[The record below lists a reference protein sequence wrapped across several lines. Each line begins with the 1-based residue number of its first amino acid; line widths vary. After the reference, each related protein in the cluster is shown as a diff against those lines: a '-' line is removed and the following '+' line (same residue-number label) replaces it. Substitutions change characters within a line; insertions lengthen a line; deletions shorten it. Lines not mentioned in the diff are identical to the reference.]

1 MPDGQGRGWRIRNL
15 LNQLGILVEPGTR
28 WRWVV
33 LVALAVVGA
42 GIEALGALL
51 IFYVTNWLVGA
62 ESPGAL
68 GGILPRPGSEGLPA
82 TVILVIA
89 GFFLFRGVFS
99 LILTWF
105 QARAVHLTSA
115 RISDRLFRQYLSAPY
130 KVYLKRNSTELMRN
144 ALSSVEGVATRFLTP
159 LVSVVTESIVVGV
172 LIVVLAIT
180 APLATLLVGVVLGL
194 TAAVVMRLVRSR
206 LRRYGKLAEQ
216 TTQTSLA
223 TIQQSFNE
231 SRSIRIMGRE
241 RYFIDAFSED
251 RLQFAESRLALA
263 VYSKVPRVV
272 IETLVFLLLVGFL
285 SVITAADAVG
295 SIGVFGLFGYAALR
309 IMPGLNQIV
318 SGLNLVRYGQASLDN
333 VMGDLR
339 DEPENQPDAGE
350 VPKPVARLPWS
361 TLMLED
367 VNFRY
372 ETDAPLAVVEANLTI
387 RRNEILG
394 LVGHT
399 GSGKSTL
406 IDLILGLLEPEKG
419 DINID
424 GRNLAEVRR
433 AWQANLGLVPQD
445 IYLLDDSIL
454 KNVAFGIPEDE
465 IDRERVVE
473 SLRIAQL
480 SDFVADS
487 ARGVE
492 TRIGERGTSV
502 SGGERQRI
510 AIARALYGSPTLLIL
525 DEGTSAIDTVTELNL
540 VSELKRSSVIDTIIV
555 VSHRLSSLRICD
567 SIAIMD
573 HGRIVDVG
581 DYDALIERNSI
592 LADLSRAS
600 QLAGQSARPAEVD
613 PG

>member
-1 MPDGQGRGWRIRNL
+1 MRDSGVREWRFRAVRS
-15 LNQLGILVEPGTR
+15 QLAILVEPGGR

-33 LVALAVVGA
+33 LVVLAVVGA

-62 ESPGAL
+62 ESSGVL
-68 GGILPRPGSEGLPA
+68 GGILPRPGSEGLPVA
-82 TVILVIA
+82 VIGLIG
-89 GFFLFRGVFS
+89 GFFLMRGVFS
-99 LILTWF
+99 LLLTWF
-105 QARAVHLTSA
+105 QARAVHLTAA

-130 KVYLKRNSTELMRN
+130 HVYLKRNSTELMRN

-159 LVSVVTESIVVGV
+159 LVSVVTEAIVVGV
-172 LIVVLAIT
+172 LIVVLAVT

-231 SRSIRIMGRE
+231 SRSIRILGRE
-241 RYFIDAFSED
+241 RYFTDTFSED

-263 VYSKVPRVV
+263 VYSKMPRVV

-285 SVITAADAVG
+285 SVVNAADAVG

-318 SGLNLVRYGQASLDN
+318 SGLNLVRYGQASIDN

-339 DEPENQPDAGE
+339 DEPENPPEPEGS
-350 VPKPVARLPWS
+350 PKPVTRLPWS
-361 TLMLED
+361 TLVLED
-367 VNFRY
+367 VSFRY
-372 ETDAPLAVVEANLTI
+372 EPDAPPAVVEANLTI

-406 IDLILGLLEPEKG
+406 IDLILGLLEPTEG
-419 DINID
+419 AIRVD
-424 GRNLAEVRR
+424 GRDLPEVRR

-445 IYLLDDSIL
+445 IYLLDESIS
-454 KNVAFGIPEDE
+454 KNVAFGIPENE

-510 AIARALYGSPTLLIL
+510 AIARALYGSPSLLIL

-540 VSELKRSSVIDTIIV
+540 VGELKRSSAIDTMIV

-581 DYDALIERNSI
+581 DYGALVKRNAI

-600 QLAGQSARPAEVD
+600 Q
-613 PG
+613 

>member
-1 MPDGQGRGWRIRNL
+1 MSDRGRRQWKIRTVL
-15 LNQLGILVEPGTR
+15 SELGILVESGTR
-28 WRWVV
+28 WRWVA

-62 ESPGAL
+62 DTSGGLA
-68 GGILPRPGSEGLPA
+68 GILPGPGSDSLP
-82 TVILVIA
+82 VSVIA
-89 GFFLFRGVFS
+89 LIGGFFLLRGGFS
-99 LILTWF
+99 LLLTWF
-105 QARAVHLTSA
+105 QARAVHMTSA

-130 KVYLKRNSTELMRN
+130 QVFLKRNSTELMRN
-144 ALSSVEGVATRFLTP
+144 ALSSVEGVSTRFLTP
-159 LVSVVTESIVVGV
+159 FVSVVTEAIVVGV

-194 TAAVVMRLVRSR
+194 ASMTVMRLVRTR

-231 SRSIRIMGRE
+231 SRSIRILGRE
-241 RYFIDAFSED
+241 RYFADAFSAD

-263 VYSKVPRVV
+263 VYSKMPRVA

-318 SGLNLVRYGQASLDN
+318 SGLNLVRYGQASIDN
-333 VMGDLR
+333 VLGDLR
-339 DEPENQPDAGE
+339 DEPEDRPELGE
-350 VPKPVARLPWS
+350 TRPAVERLAWS
-361 TLMLED
+361 TLVLED
-367 VNFRY
+367 VTFRY
-372 ETDAPLAVVEANLTI
+372 EEAAPPAVADANLTI
-387 RRNEILG
+387 RRNEVLG

-406 IDLILGLLEPEKG
+406 IDLILGLLEPSKG
-419 DINID
+419 AIRID
-424 GRNLAEVRR
+424 GRDLPEVRR
-433 AWQANLGLVPQD
+433 DWQTNLGLVPQD

-465 IDRERVVE
+465 IDRERVAE

-480 SDFVADS
+480 SDFVAAS

-510 AIARALYGSPTLLIL
+510 AIARALYESPSLLIL

-540 VSELKRSSVIDTIIV
+540 VGELKRSAAIDTIIV

-573 HGRIVDVG
+573 HGRIVDMG
-581 DYDALIERNSI
+581 RYDDLVERNSI
-592 LADLSRAS
+592 LADLSRAA
-600 QLAGQSARPAEVD
+600 Q
-613 PG
+613 

>member
-1 MPDGQGRGWRIRNL
+1 MPEGQVRGWQIRTL

-62 ESPGAL
+62 ESSGAL
-68 GGILPRPGSEGLPA
+68 GGILPRPGSEGLPVA
-82 TVILVIA
+82 VIVLIG
-89 GFFLFRGVFS
+89 GFFLLRGVFS
-99 LILTWF
+99 LLLTWF

-130 KVYLKRNSTELMRN
+130 NVYLKRNSTELMRN

-194 TAAVVMRLVRSR
+194 SAAVVMRLVRSR
-206 LRRYGKLAEQ
+206 LRRYGQLAEK

-241 RYFIDAFSED
+241 RYFTDTFSKD
-251 RLQFAESRLALA
+251 RLLFAESRLALA
-263 VYSKVPRVV
+263 VYSKMPRVV

-285 SVITAADAVG
+285 SVISAADAVG

-339 DEPENQPDAGE
+339 DEPENQSALAG
-350 VPKPVARLPWS
+350 PPTPVIRLPWS
-361 TLMLED
+361 TLVLKD

-372 ETDAPLAVVEANLTI
+372 ETDAPRALVDASHTI
-387 RRNEILG
+387 RRNEVLG

-406 IDLILGLLEPEKG
+406 IDLILGLLEPEEG
-419 DINID
+419 DIKID
-424 GRNLAEVRR
+424 GQDLAEVRR

-454 KNVAFGIPEDE
+454 KNVAFGIPENE
-465 IDRERVVE
+465 IDKERVVE

-487 ARGVE
+487 ARGLE

-600 QLAGQSARPAEVD
+600 Q
-613 PG
+613 

>member
-1 MPDGQGRGWRIRNL
+1 VSEWKIRRL
-15 LNQLGILVEPGTR
+15 LSELGILVESGTR

-62 ESPGAL
+62 DTSGGLA
-68 GGILPRPGSEGLPA
+68 GILPRPGTDSLP
-82 TVILVIA
+82 VSVIA
-89 GFFLFRGVFS
+89 LIGGFFLMRGGFS
-99 LILTWF
+99 LLLTWF

-130 KVYLKRNSTELMRN
+130 QVYLKRNSTELMRN
-144 ALSSVEGVATRFLTP
+144 ALSSVEGVSTRFLTP
-159 LVSVVTESIVVGV
+159 LVSVVTEAIVVGV

-194 TAAVVMRLVRSR
+194 ASMIVMRLVRSR

-231 SRSIRIMGRE
+231 SRSIRILGRE
-241 RYFIDAFSED
+241 RYFADAFSTD

-263 VYSKVPRVV
+263 VYSKMPRVA

-318 SGLNLVRYGQASLDN
+318 SGLNLVRYGQASIDN
-333 VMGDLR
+333 VLGDLR
-339 DEPENQPDAGE
+339 DEPKDRPELGE
-350 VPKPVARLPWS
+350 PGPTVVRLPWS
-361 TLMLED
+361 NLVLQDLT
-367 VNFRY
+367 FRY
-372 ETDAPLAVVEANLTI
+372 EEDAPPAVADATLTI
-387 RRNEILG
+387 RRNEVLG

-406 IDLILGLLEPEKG
+406 IDLILGLLEPTKG
-419 DINID
+419 AIRID
-424 GRNLAEVRR
+424 DRDLPEVRR

-454 KNVAFGIPEDE
+454 KNVAFGIPEYK
-465 IDRERVVE
+465 IDRERVTE
-473 SLRIAQL
+473 SLRMAQL
-480 SDFVADS
+480 SDFVAAS
-487 ARGVE
+487 AQGVE

-510 AIARALYGSPTLLIL
+510 AIARALYESPSLLIL

-540 VSELKRSSVIDTIIV
+540 VGELKASAAIDTIIV

-573 HGRIVDVG
+573 QGRIVDMG
-581 DYDALIERNSI
+581 RYDDLVERNSI

-600 QLAGQSARPAEVD
+600 Q
-613 PG
+613 

>member
-1 MPDGQGRGWRIRNL
+1 MPDGPGREWRIKSV

-62 ESPGAL
+62 ESSGAL
-68 GGILPRPGSEGLPA
+68 GGILPPPGSEGLPA
-82 TVILVIA
+82 TVIVLIA

-99 LILTWF
+99 LLLTWF

-144 ALSSVEGVATRFLTP
+144 ALSSVEGVSIRFLTP
-159 LVSVVTESIVVGV
+159 LVSVVTESIVVGA

-180 APLATLLVGVVLGL
+180 APLATLLVGVVLGIS
-194 TAAVVMRLVRSR
+194 AAVVMRLVRTR
-206 LRRYGKLAEQ
+206 LRKYGQLAEK

-241 RYFIDAFSED
+241 GYFMDTFSKD
-251 RLQFAESRLALA
+251 RLEFAESRLALA
-263 VYSKVPRVV
+263 VYSKIPRVA

-333 VMGDLR
+333 VMGDLE
-339 DEPENQPDAGE
+339 DETANQLVSGKARG
-350 VPKPVARLPWS
+350 PVERLPWS
-361 TLMLED
+361 TLELEN

-372 ETDAPLAVVEANLTI
+372 DTDAPLALVDASLTI

-406 IDLILGLLEPEKG
+406 IDLILGLLEPEQG
-419 DINID
+419 DIRID
-424 GRNLAEVRR
+424 GQDISEVRR
-433 AWQANLGLVPQD
+433 GWQANLGLVPQD

-454 KNVAFGIPEDE
+454 KNVAFGIPETE

-510 AIARALYGSPTLLIL
+510 AIARALYGSPSLLIL

-540 VSELKRSSVIDTIIV
+540 VSELKRASVIDTIIV

-567 SIAIMD
+567 SIAIID

-592 LADLSRAS
+592 LADLNRAS
-600 QLAGQSARPAEVD
+600 Q
-613 PG
+613 

>member
-1 MPDGQGRGWRIRNL
+1 MRDWRIRTVL
-15 LNQLGILVEPGTR
+15 DQLGVLVEAGTR
-28 WRWVV
+28 WRWAV

-62 ESPGAL
+62 ESSGAL
-68 GGILPRPGSEGLPA
+68 GGILPRPGSEGLPMS
-82 TVILVIA
+82 VIVLIG
-89 GFFLFRGVFS
+89 GFFLFRGAFS
-99 LILTWF
+99 LLLTWF

-144 ALSSVEGVATRFLTP
+144 ALSSVEGVSTRFLTP
-159 LVSVVTESIVVGV
+159 LVSVVTESIVVAV

-194 TAAVVMRLVRSR
+194 TAAVVMRLVRTR
-206 LRRYGKLAEQ
+206 LRKYGKLAEK

-241 RYFIDAFSED
+241 RYFIETFSED

-263 VYSKVPRVV
+263 VFSKVPRVV

-339 DEPENQPDAGE
+339 DEPKTPPALAGSST
-350 VPKPVARLPWS
+350 PVARLPWS
-361 TLMLED
+361 TLVLEGVD
-367 VNFRY
+367 FRY
-372 ETDAPLAVVEANLTI
+372 EPAAPLALVDASLTI
-387 RRNEILG
+387 NRNEVLG

-406 IDLILGLLEPEKG
+406 IDLILGLLEPEEG
-419 DINID
+419 HIEID
-424 GRNLAEVRR
+424 GEDLSGVRR
-433 AWQANLGLVPQD
+433 SWQANLGLVPQD

-465 IDRERVVE
+465 IDRDRVVE

-487 ARGVE
+487 VRGVE

-510 AIARALYGSPTLLIL
+510 AIARALYGSPSLLIL

-540 VSELKRSSVIDTIIV
+540 VGELKRASVIDTIIV

-567 SIAIMD
+567 SIAIID
-573 HGRIVDVG
+573 RGRIVDVG
-581 DYDALIERNSI
+581 TYDDLVERNSI

-600 QLAGQSARPAEVD
+600 Q
-613 PG
+613 

>member
-1 MPDGQGRGWRIRNL
+1 
-15 LNQLGILVEPGTR
+15 
-28 WRWVV
+28 
-33 LVALAVVGA
+33 LA
-42 GIEALGALL
+42 
-51 IFYVTNWLVGA
+51 
-62 ESPGAL
+62 
-68 GGILPRPGSEGLPA
+68 GILPRPGSESLP
-82 TVILVIA
+82 VSVIA
-89 GFFLFRGVFS
+89 LIGGFFLARGGFS
-99 LILTWF
+99 LLLTWF

-130 KVYLKRNSTELMRN
+130 KVFLKRNSTELMRN
-144 ALSSVEGVATRFLTP
+144 ALSSVEGVAVRFLTP
-159 LVSVVTESIVVGV
+159 LVSVVTEAIVVGV

-180 APLATLLVGVVLGL
+180 APMATLLVGVVL
-194 TAAVVMRLVRSR
+194 AVASMVVMRLVRSR
-206 LRRYGKLAEQ
+206 LRKYGKVAEA

-241 RYFIDAFSED
+241 RYFADAFSAD

-263 VYSKVPRVV
+263 VYSKMPRVA

-318 SGLNLVRYGQASLDN
+318 SGINLVRYGQASIDN
-333 VMGDLR
+333 VLGDLR
-339 DEPENQPDAGE
+339 DEPQDRPELGE
-350 VPKPVARLPWS
+350 PRSARERLPWS
-361 TLMLED
+361 TLVLED
-367 VNFRY
+367 VSFRY
-372 ETDAPLAVVEANLTI
+372 EEAAPPAVAEATLTI

-394 LVGHT
+394 LVGQT

-406 IDLILGLLEPEKG
+406 IDLILGLLEPTEG
-419 DINID
+419 NIRID
-424 GRNLAEVRR
+424 GDDLPEVRR

-454 KNVAFGIPEDE
+454 KNVAFGIAEEE
-465 IDRERVVE
+465 IDRERVAE

-480 SDFVADS
+480 SDFVAAS
-487 ARGVE
+487 AHGVE

-510 AIARALYGSPTLLIL
+510 AIARALYESPSLLIL

-540 VSELKRSSVIDTIIV
+540 VGELKRSAAIDTIIV

-573 HGRIVDVG
+573 HGRIVDIG
-581 DYDALIERNSI
+581 KYDNLVERNSI

-600 QLAGQSARPAEVD
+600 Q
-613 PG
+613 

>member
-1 MPDGQGRGWRIRNL
+1 
-15 LNQLGILVEPGTR
+15 
-28 WRWVV
+28 
-33 LVALAVVGA
+33 
-42 GIEALGALL
+42 
-51 IFYVTNWLVGA
+51 
-62 ESPGAL
+62 
-68 GGILPRPGSEGLPA
+68 
-82 TVILVIA
+82 
-89 GFFLFRGVFS
+89 
-99 LILTWF
+99 
-105 QARAVHLTSA
+105 
-115 RISDRLFRQYLSAPY
+115 
-130 KVYLKRNSTELMRN
+130 
-144 ALSSVEGVATRFLTP
+144 
-159 LVSVVTESIVVGV
+159 
-172 LIVVLAIT
+172 VVLAIT

-206 LRRYGKLAEQ
+206 LRRYGKLAET

-241 RYFIDAFSED
+241 RYFTDTFSED

-263 VYSKVPRVV
+263 VYSKMPRVA

-339 DEPENQPDAGE
+339 DEPPNQPNSKSEPG
-350 VPKPVARLPWS
+350 PVERLPWS
-361 TLMLED
+361 TLVLED

-372 ETDAPLAVVEANLTI
+372 ETDAPLALADASLAI

-419 DINID
+419 EIRID
-424 GRNLAEVRR
+424 GQDLSAVRR

-445 IYLLDDSIL
+445 IYLLDDTIL

-480 SDFVADS
+480 SEFVADS
-487 ARGVE
+487 TGGVE

-510 AIARALYGSPTLLIL
+510 AIARALYGSPSLLIL

-540 VSELKRSSVIDTIIV
+540 VSELKRASVIDTIIV

-567 SIAIMD
+567 SIAIID
-573 HGRIVDVG
+573 RGRVVDVG
-581 DYDALIERNSI
+581 HYDELIERNSI

-600 QLAGQSARPAEVD
+600 Q
-613 PG
+613 

>member
-1 MPDGQGRGWRIRNL
+1 MPEVQIREQRIRNV
-15 LNQLGILVEPGTR
+15 LNQLGILVEIGTR
-28 WRWVV
+28 WRWIV

-51 IFYVTNWLVGA
+51 IYYVTNWLVGA
-62 ESPGAL
+62 ESSGAL
-68 GGILPRPGSEGLPA
+68 GGILPAPGSEGLPA
-82 TVILVIA
+82 PVIVLIG
-89 GFFLFRGVFS
+89 GFFLLRGLFS
-99 LILTWF
+99 LLLTWF

-130 KVYLKRNSTELMRN
+130 KVYLRRNSTELMRN
-144 ALSSVEGVATRFLTP
+144 ALSSVEGVSIRFLTP
-159 LVSVVTESIVVGV
+159 LVSVVTESIVVCV

-180 APLATLLVGVVLGL
+180 APLATLLVGVVLGIA
-194 TAAVVMRLVRSR
+194 AAVVMRLVRTR
-206 LRRYGKLAEQ
+206 LRKHGQLAEK

-241 RYFIDAFSED
+241 GYFMDTFGKD
-251 RLQFAESRLALA
+251 RLEFAESRLALA
-263 VYSKVPRVV
+263 VYSKLPRVA

-285 SVITAADAVG
+285 SLITAADAVG

-333 VMGDLR
+333 VMGDLE
-339 DEPENQPDAGE
+339 DETANRLVSARSQG
-350 VPKPVARLPWS
+350 PVERLPWS
-361 TLMLED
+361 TLVFD
-367 VNFRY
+367 NVDFRY
-372 ETDAPLAVVEANLTI
+372 ETDAPLALADASLTI
-387 RRNEILG
+387 RRHEILG

-406 IDLILGLLEPEKG
+406 IDMILGLLEPEEG
-419 DINID
+419 DIKID
-424 GRNLAEVRR
+424 GENIAEVRR

-454 KNVAFGIPEDE
+454 KNVAFGIPETE

-510 AIARALYGSPTLLIL
+510 AIARALYGSPSLLIL

-540 VSELKRSSVIDTIIV
+540 VSELKAASVIDTIIV

-567 SIAIMD
+567 SIAIID
-573 HGRIVDVG
+573 RGRIVDVG
-581 DYDALIERNSI
+581 AYDELIGRNSI
-592 LADLSRAS
+592 LADLNRAS
-600 QLAGQSARPAEVD
+600 Q
-613 PG
+613 

>member
-1 MPDGQGRGWRIRNL
+1 MPEGQVRGWQIRTL
-15 LNQLGILVEPGTR
+15 LNQLGILVEAGTR

-62 ESPGAL
+62 ESSGAL
-68 GGILPRPGSEGLPA
+68 GGILPRPGSEGLPV
-82 TVILVIA
+82 TVIVLIG
-89 GFFLFRGVFS
+89 GFFLLRGVFS
-99 LILTWF
+99 LLLTWF

-130 KVYLKRNSTELMRN
+130 KVYLRRNSSELMRN
-144 ALSSVEGVATRFLTP
+144 ALSSVEGVSIRFLTP

-180 APLATLLVGVVLGL
+180 APLATLLVGVVLGIS
-194 TAAVVMRLVRSR
+194 AAVVMRLVRTR
-206 LRRYGKLAEQ
+206 LRKYGQLAEK

-241 RYFIDAFSED
+241 GHFMDTFSKD
-251 RLQFAESRLALA
+251 RLEFAESRLALA
-263 VYSKVPRVV
+263 VYSKLPRVA

-285 SVITAADAVG
+285 SAINAADAAG

-309 IMPGLNQIV
+309 IMPGLNSIV

-339 DEPENQPDAGE
+339 DEPENQLASNGSPQPAT
-350 VPKPVARLPWS
+350 RLPWS
-361 TLMLED
+361 TLVLED

-372 ETDAPLAVVEANLTI
+372 EPDAPLAVADARLTI
-387 RRNEILG
+387 RRNEVLG

-406 IDLILGLLEPEKG
+406 IDMILGLLEPDEG
-419 DINID
+419 RITID

-445 IYLLDDSIL
+445 IYLLDDTIL
-454 KNVAFGIPEDE
+454 KNVAFGIPENE

-480 SDFVADS
+480 SDFLAES
-487 ARGVE
+487 ALGVE
-492 TRIGERGTSV
+492 TPIGERGTSV

-510 AIARALYGSPTLLIL
+510 AIARALYGSPSLLIL

-540 VSELKRSSVIDTIIV
+540 VGELKRASVIDTIIV

-567 SIAIMD
+567 SIAIID
-573 HGRIVDVG
+573 RGRIVDVG
-581 DYDALIERNSI
+581 DYDDLIDRNSI

-600 QLAGQSARPAEVD
+600 Q
-613 PG
+613 

>member
-1 MPDGQGRGWRIRNL
+1 MPDGRVREWQIRTL

-62 ESPGAL
+62 ESSGVL
-68 GGILPRPGSEGLPA
+68 GGILPRPGSGGLPT
-82 TVILVIA
+82 TVIFLIG
-89 GFFLFRGVFS
+89 GFFLFRGAFS
-99 LILTWF
+99 VLLTWF

-144 ALSSVEGVATRFLTP
+144 ALSSVEGVSVRFLTP
-159 LVSVVTESIVVGV
+159 LVSVVTESIVVGA
-172 LIVVLAIT
+172 LIVVLAFT
-180 APLATLLVGVVLGL
+180 APLATFLVGVVLGI
-194 TAAVVMRLVRSR
+194 ASAVVMRLVRTR
-206 LRRYGKLAEQ
+206 LRKYGQLAEK

-231 SRSIRIMGRE
+231 SRSIRILGRE
-241 RYFIDAFSED
+241 RYFADTFSED

-263 VYSKVPRVV
+263 VFSKMPRVA

-318 SGLNLVRYGQASLDN
+318 GSLNMIRYGQASLDN
-333 VMGDLR
+333 VMDDLR
-339 DEPENQPDAGE
+339 DEPADHLDSPIS
-350 VPKPVARLPWS
+350 PLPVERLPWS
-361 TLMLED
+361 TLVLED

-372 ETDAPLAVVEANLTI
+372 EPDAPLAVADARLTI
-387 RRNEILG
+387 RRNEVLG

-406 IDLILGLLEPEKG
+406 IDMILGLLEPDEG
-419 DINID
+419 RITID

-445 IYLLDDSIL
+445 IYLLDDTIL
-454 KNVAFGIPEDE
+454 KNVAFGISEDE

-480 SDFVADS
+480 SDFLAES
-487 ARGVE
+487 ALGVE
-492 TRIGERGTSV
+492 TPIGERGTSV

-510 AIARALYGSPTLLIL
+510 AIARALYGSPSLLIL

-540 VSELKRSSVIDTIIV
+540 VGELKRASVIDTIIV

-567 SIAIMD
+567 SIAIID
-573 HGRIVDVG
+573 RGRIVDVG
-581 DYDALIERNSI
+581 DYDDLIDRNSI

-600 QLAGQSARPAEVD
+600 Q
-613 PG
+613 

>member
-1 MPDGQGRGWRIRNL
+1 MPDGRIREWRIRTV

-62 ESPGAL
+62 ESSGAL
-68 GGILPRPGSEGLPA
+68 GGILPRPGSEGLPT
-82 TVILVIA
+82 TVIALIA

-99 LILTWF
+99 LLLTWF

-130 KVYLKRNSTELMRN
+130 KLYLKRNSTELMRN

-159 LVSVVTESIVVGV
+159 LVSVVTESIVVVV
-172 LIVVLAIT
+172 LIVVLAIA
-180 APLATLLVGVVLGL
+180 APLATALVGVVLGL

-206 LRRYGKLAEQ
+206 LRKYGKLAEK

-241 RYFIDAFSED
+241 RYFTDTFSKD

-263 VYSKVPRVV
+263 VYSKMPRVV

-339 DEPENQPDAGE
+339 DEPEHHPALG
-350 VPKPVARLPWS
+350 PPTPVARLPWS
-361 TLMLED
+361 TLVLDD
-367 VNFRY
+367 VDFRY
-372 ETDAPLAVVEANLTI
+372 EADAPLALVDASLTI
-387 RRNEILG
+387 KRNEVLG

-406 IDLILGLLEPEKG
+406 IDLILGLLEPEEG
-419 DINID
+419 DIKID
-424 GRNLAEVRR
+424 GADISEVRR

-454 KNVAFGIPEDE
+454 KNVAFGIPEIE

-510 AIARALYGSPTLLIL
+510 AIARALYGSPSLLIL

-540 VSELKRSSVIDTIIV
+540 VGELKRASVIDTIIV

-567 SIAIMD
+567 SIAIID
-573 HGRIVDVG
+573 RGRIVDVG
-581 DYDALIERNSI
+581 TYDDLIERNSI

-600 QLAGQSARPAEVD
+600 Q
-613 PG
+613 